1 MKMNFNIGFQH
12 ALSAI
17 IMSKIILIIPI
28 DDQTRTCYL
37 KIFCFQGICG
47 VFVGLLIETKYLK

>member
-1 MKMNFNIGFQH
+1 MKFNISFQYT
-12 ALSAI
+12 LSAI

-28 DDQTRTCYL
+28 DDQTSTCYL

-47 VFVGLLIETKYLK
+47 FFYWVIN